1 MERLDVVNPMKP
13 APAESADL
21 LHRVRQQLILS
32 QVRIMELEDVR
43 DELAPKLAEAG
54 KLLAAAQSLAD
65 QKVDEAAH
73 LEGVRADL
81 QKQYE
86 YMRHMQHV
94 TNEALNATRVQLTAA
109 EQAVAAGRL
118 VHEGLLIELG
128 YANNQLAAGQV
139 KFDSQQQQLAQAN
152 NQLTSLDE
160 QLRKGWTEAAANEQ
174 RIEQLD
180 AEQRAMKASR
190 SWRWTAWLR
199 SLERQFR
206 GR

>member
-1 MERLDVVNPMKP
+1 MKP
-13 APAESADL
+13 APAETAEL
-21 LHRVRQQLILS
+21 LQRVRQQLILS
-32 QVRIMELEDVR
+32 QVRIMELEDSR
-43 DELAPKLAEAG
+43 DELSPRLESLE
-54 KLLAAAQSLAD
+54 KLLAAAQTLAD

-73 LEGVRADL
+73 LERVRADL

-94 TNEALNATRVQLTAA
+94 TNEALNATRVQLTTA
-109 EQAVAAGRL
+109 EQAVATGRL
-118 VHEGLLIELG
+118 VHEGQLIELG
-128 YANNQLAAGQV
+128 HANNQLAAGQV
-139 KFDSQQQQLAQAN
+139 KCDSLVQQLAQAN
-152 NQLTSLDE
+152 DQLTSLDE
-160 QLRKGWTEAAANEQ
+160 QLRKGWTEAAANEK

>member
-1 MERLDVVNPMKP
+1 MKP
-13 APAESADL
+13 APAETAEL
-21 LHRVRQQLILS
+21 LQRVRQQLILA
-32 QVRIMELEDVR
+32 QVRIMELEDSR
-43 DELAPKLAEAG
+43 DELAPKLAEVE
-54 KLLAAAQSLAD
+54 KLLAAAQTLAD

-73 LEGVRADL
+73 LERVRADL

-109 EQAVAAGRL
+109 EQAGATGRL
-118 VHEGLLIELG
+118 VNEGLLIELG
-128 YANNQLAAGQV
+128 HANHQLAAGRV
-139 KFDSQQQQLAQAN
+139 KCDSLQLQLTQAN
-152 NQLTSLDE
+152 DQLTSLDE
-160 QLRKGWTEAAANEQ
+160 QLRKGWTEAAAKDK

-199 SLERQFR
+199 SLERMFR